1 MNDDNNDDF
10 LVNTSKIPTEEE
22 LYAELEKGAA
32 KEMAEDFA
40 RRAGTEKDARVNA
53 EYGQIFA
60 DSAAKRHQK
69 DAETYKRRAEV
80 FKALVYKLRHDGKC
94 RDIGFVRLAEE
105 MGKIEADVDALA
117 FWHGY
122 VGEVSND
129 YSALIEKNQ
138 KLDLRNGALAGENER
153 LTAKKED
160 LEKRLAEAEK
170 TVAGLFVMERKAD
183 NRAEAL
189 EQEVRAYNER
199 YGDISP
205 APLPRPG
212 YFARLYRLAA
222 KVCRKIIE

>member
-1 MNDDNNDDF
+1 MKDDDNDNS
-10 LVNTSKIPTEEE
+10 LINTSKIPMPEE
-22 LYAELEKGAA
+22 LIDKAA
-32 KEMAEDFA
+32 NQAKKEH
-40 RRAGTEKDARVNA
+40 DARINA

-60 DSAAKRHQK
+60 DAAAKRHQK

-94 RDIGFVRLAEE
+94 RDIGYARLAEE
-105 MGKIEADVDALA
+105 MGRIEADVDALA

-170 TVAGLFVMERKAD
+170 TVTRLFITERKAD
-183 NRAEAL
+183 NNAEAL
-189 EQEVRAYNER
+189 EQ
-199 YGDISP
+199 
-205 APLPRPG
+205 
-212 YFARLYRLAA
+212 
-222 KVCRKIIE
+222 